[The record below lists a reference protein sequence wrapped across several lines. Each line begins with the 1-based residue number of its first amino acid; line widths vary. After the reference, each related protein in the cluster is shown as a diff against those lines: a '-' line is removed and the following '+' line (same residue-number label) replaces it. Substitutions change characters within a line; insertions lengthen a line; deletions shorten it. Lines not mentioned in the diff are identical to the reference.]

1 METNMR
7 RITIS
12 IPPADLEKVEQYAS
26 QKALILSEYLRLLIR
41 IGLTVEEAAMQKN
54 HDEQTQSLSLDEQT
68 LLWETQLTWQLET
81 CLLVRHLADT
91 LTQASLERRNE
102 LFEEAKE
109 KAQTHVQT
117 LLQQLK
123 KPAD

>member
-12 IPPADLEKVEQYAS
+12 IPPADLEKIEQYAS

-54 HDEQTQSLSLDEQT
+54 NGEKTQSLNLDEQT
-68 LLWETQLTWQLET
+68 LLWETQLTW
-81 CLLVRHLADT
+81 RA
-91 LTQASLERRNE
+91 
-102 LFEEAKE
+102 
-109 KAQTHVQT
+109 
-117 LLQQLK
+117 
-123 KPAD
+123 